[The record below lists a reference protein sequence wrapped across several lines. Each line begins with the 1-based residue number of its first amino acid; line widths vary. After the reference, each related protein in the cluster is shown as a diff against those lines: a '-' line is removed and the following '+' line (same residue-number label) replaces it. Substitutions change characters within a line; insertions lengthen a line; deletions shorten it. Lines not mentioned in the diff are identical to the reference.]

1 MPPLV
6 ALLVLSL
13 LAWACS
19 PHSSDEPCPGPR
31 PAFRVVIRAFDD
43 RPLPADTEVRVK
55 YGGDGEEVFQLAAP
69 SPQPQVLFCAAS
81 QGTGG
86 AGGAAGGDGGAS
98 SASGASG
105 QAGAAGSS
113 DPAGG
118 AGGVGG
124 GGAAGSAGAVE
135 ARALQCQLWTDG
147 AADVTIK
154 AAGLATYERS
164 LAAVNDRCG
173 ITTTLMEL
181 QLQAPN
187 EVGGMTP

>member
-1 MPPLV
+1 MSPLV
-6 ALLVLSL
+6 ALSLLPL

-19 PHSSDEPCPGPR
+19 TRDSDEPCPGPR

-55 YGGDGEEVFQLAAP
+55 YGGDGEEVFRLAAP

-81 QGTGG
+81 QDAAG
-86 AGGAAGGDGGAS
+86 AGGAS
-98 SASGASG
+98 NASGASG
-105 QAGAAGSS
+105 QSGAAGSS
-113 DPAGG
+113 DPAAG

-124 GGAAGSAGAVE
+124 GAAGTAGAVE

-173 ITTTLMEL
+173 ITTSLMEL
-181 QLQAPN
+181 QLQAPG